1 MFNKMIAQQTAKKE
15 KLLDNFLKKHEAE
28 YPFPEDVE
36 LICDIDYMG
45 DGKPCH
51 FMDIYRPRK
60 IMKVL
65 PSYIY
70 GKHWKKSS
78 FYPYINPEN
87 KEIIRNLPPS
97 FLVTAYGDTLR
108 NYSRQYAKAI
118 KKAGVICHLEDYEV
132 DKKLPHAFSTTFPEM
147 EESKCANTQ
156 MVEFHLEDYEVDKK
170 LPHAF
175 STTFPEMEESKRANT
190 QMVEFLFKY

>member
-118 KKAGVICHLEDYEV
+118 KKAVVICHLEDYEV

-147 EESKCANTQ
+147 EERSASPIVHPFSVFTVFSLKVSKSE
-156 MVEFHLEDYEVDKK
+156 VLLEVPNLTSIEPDTDV
-170 LPHAF
+170 L
-175 STTFPEMEESKRANT
+175 
-190 QMVEFLFKY
+190 

>member
-1 MFNKMIAQQTAKKE
+1 
-15 KLLDNFLKKHEAE
+15 
-28 YPFPEDVE
+28 
-36 LICDIDYMG
+36 
-45 DGKPCH
+45 
-51 FMDIYRPRK
+51 
-60 IMKVL
+60 
-65 PSYIY
+65 
-70 GKHWKKSS
+70 
-78 FYPYINPEN
+78 

-147 EESKCANTQ
+147 EESK
-156 MVEFHLEDYEVDKK
+156 
-170 LPHAF
+170 
-175 STTFPEMEESKRANT
+175 RANT

>member
-15 KLLDNFLKKHEAE
+15 KLLDNFLKKHETE

-65 PSYIY
+65 PPIFTGNT
-70 GKHWKKSS
+70 GKRVRFIH
-78 FYPYINPEN
+78 I
-87 KEIIRNLPPS
+87 
-97 FLVTAYGDTLR
+97 
-108 NYSRQYAKAI
+108 
-118 KKAGVICHLEDYEV
+118 
-132 DKKLPHAFSTTFPEM
+132 
-147 EESKCANTQ
+147 
-156 MVEFHLEDYEVDKK
+156 
-170 LPHAF
+170 
-175 STTFPEMEESKRANT
+175 
-190 QMVEFLFKY
+190 

>member
-70 GKHWKKSS
+70 GKHWKKKFVLSIYKS
-78 FYPYINPEN
+78 G
-87 KEIIRNLPPS
+87 KQ
-97 FLVTAYGDTLR
+97 R
-108 NYSRQYAKAI
+108 NYPKPAT
-118 KKAGVICHLEDYEV
+118 VISGHSLRRYSSKLQQTVCKS
-132 DKKLPHAFSTTFPEM
+132 DKKSRCDLS
-147 EESKCANTQ
+147 S
-156 MVEFHLEDYEVDKK
+156 
-170 LPHAF
+170 
-175 STTFPEMEESKRANT
+175 
-190 QMVEFLFKY
+190 

>member
-156 MVEFHLEDYEVDKK
+156 MVEY
-170 LPHAF
+170 
-175 STTFPEMEESKRANT
+175 
-190 QMVEFLFKY
+190 LFKY

>member
-60 IMKVL
+60 IMRFF
-65 PSYIY
+65 PPIFTGNT
-70 GKHWKKSS
+70 GKRVRFIH
-78 FYPYINPEN
+78 I
-87 KEIIRNLPPS
+87 
-97 FLVTAYGDTLR
+97 
-108 NYSRQYAKAI
+108 
-118 KKAGVICHLEDYEV
+118 
-132 DKKLPHAFSTTFPEM
+132 
-147 EESKCANTQ
+147 
-156 MVEFHLEDYEVDKK
+156 
-170 LPHAF
+170 
-175 STTFPEMEESKRANT
+175 
-190 QMVEFLFKY
+190 

>member
-60 IMKVL
+60 IMKENFQSCLTCTEAVFSLGKKKRDFSSLLYLRETLEKEFVL
-65 PSYIY
+65 SIY
-70 GKHWKKSS
+70 KSGKQRNYPKPATVISGHSLWRYSSKLQQTVCKSDKKSRCDLS
-78 FYPYINPEN
+78 
-87 KEIIRNLPPS
+87 S
-97 FLVTAYGDTLR
+97 
-108 NYSRQYAKAI
+108 
-118 KKAGVICHLEDYEV
+118 
-132 DKKLPHAFSTTFPEM
+132 
-147 EESKCANTQ
+147 
-156 MVEFHLEDYEVDKK
+156 
-170 LPHAF
+170 
-175 STTFPEMEESKRANT
+175 
-190 QMVEFLFKY
+190 